1 MALVQRLVDWT
12 TSIFAPLGSTGLF
25 ILAFIE
31 SSFFPIPPD
40 LLLIT
45 LTLNNPALWLWYA
58 LVCTIGSVLGGLF
71 GYLIGYWGEMK
82 ILTRFVKQEKIDKV
96 HGYFHKYDAWAI
108 FIAAFTPIPYKVF
121 TIAAGIF
128 HVEIKR
134 FTIASLIGRGARFF
148 LVAGLVAWKGKEMVN
163 FIDKY
168 FEIITIVGTLV
179 LIPGYVIYL
188 KIKKK

>member
-82 ILTRFVKQEKIDKV
+82 ILSRFVKQEKIDKV

-108 FIAAFTPIPYKVF
+108 FIAHLLQFL
-121 TIAAGIF
+121 
-128 HVEIKR
+128 IK
-134 FTIASLIGRGARFF
+134 FSLLLQEFF
-148 LVAGLVAWKGKEMVN
+148 MLKSN
-163 FIDKY
+163 
-168 FEIITIVGTLV
+168 V
-179 LIPGYVIYL
+179 LQL
-188 KIKKK
+188 LL